1 MLVNPKVSIVI
12 PCPEVDS
19 FTRESVEHCL
29 SLDYPD
35 FEILL
40 LPDSEPDI
48 DFPGMKVIPSGPVGP
63 SEKRDLALE
72 YASGEII
79 AFIDNDAYPRED
91 WLREGIKHFKDDDIA
106 AVGGPAVTPPS
117 DGLLAQ
123 ASGFVFS
130 SFLGS
135 GSLSFRY
142 IPKAQRYV
150 DDYPTCNL
158 IIRKSVLQEMGGF
171 STFFWPGE
179 DTKLCLEITHKLN
192 KKIVYDPEVLVYHHR
207 RNLFWP
213 HLKQVWNYALHRGY
227 FVKAL
232 PQTSR
237 RFSYFIPSLFCLGL
251 ILGIA
256 VSFLNP
262 VLRIM
267 FLSIVAVYLLLAL
280 IASLQSKCIRLI
292 PLVFSGIILTHITYG
307 IGFIKGL
314 FTKEPTR

>member
-1 MLVNPKVSIVI
+1 MLVSSKVSIVI
-12 PCPEVDS
+12 PCREVDS
-19 FTRESVEHCL
+19 FTRESIEHCL

-48 DFPGMKVIPSGPVGP
+48 DFPMVKVIPSGPVGP
-63 SEKRDLALE
+63 SEKRDLALD
-72 YASGEII
+72 YTGGEII

-91 WLREGIKHFKDDDIA
+91 WLREGVKHFKEDDIA

-117 DGLLAQ
+117 DSLLAQ

-150 DDYPTCNL
+150 DDYPSCNL
-158 IIRKSVLQEMGGF
+158 IIRKSVLQELGGF

-179 DTKLCLEITHKLN
+179 DTKLCLEITNKLN
-192 KKIVYDPEVLVYHHR
+192 KKIICDPEVLVYHHR
-207 RNLFWP
+207 RNLFRP
-213 HLKQVWNYALHRGY
+213 HLKQVWSYAVHRGY
-227 FVKAL
+227 FVKIL
-232 PQTSR
+232 PQTSLR
-237 RFSYFIPSLFCLGL
+237 VSFFIPSLFCLGL
-251 ILGIA
+251 LFGIV

-262 VLRIM
+262 ILRII
-267 FLSIVAVYLLLAL
+267 FLSIITVYLLLAL
-280 IASLQSKCIRLI
+280 ASSLQSKDIRMA
-292 PLVFSGIILTHITYG
+292 PLVFLGIISTHIIYG

-314 FTKEPTR
+314 FTKESTR

>member
-1 MLVNPKVSIVI
+1 MLVNPRVSIII
-12 PCPEVDS
+12 PCQKVDS
-19 FTRESVEHCL
+19 FTEESIGHCL

-40 LPDSEPDI
+40 LPDAEPDI
-48 DFPGMKVIPSGPVGP
+48 DFPKVKVIPSGPVGP
-63 SEKRDLALE
+63 SEKRDMALD

-79 AFIDNDAYPRED
+79 AFIDNDAYPAED
-91 WLREGIKHFKDDDIA
+91 WLRESIKHFKDDDIA

-117 DGLLAQ
+117 DGLLAR
-123 ASGFVFS
+123 ASGFIFS

-150 DDYPTCNL
+150 DDYPSCNF
-158 IIRKSVLQEMGGF
+158 IIRKSVLRERGGF

-179 DTKLCLEITHKLN
+179 DTKLCLEITNKLN
-192 KKIVYDPEVLVYHHR
+192 KKIIYDPEVLVYHHR
-207 RNLFWP
+207 RKLFRP
-213 HLKQVWNYALHRGY
+213 HLKQVLNYALHRGY
-227 FVKAL
+227 FVKIL

-237 RFSYFIPSLFCLGL
+237 RFPYFIPSLFCLGL

-262 VLRIM
+262 VLRII
-267 FLSIVAVYLLLAL
+267 FLSIIAVYLVLAL
-280 IASLQSKCIRLI
+280 AASFQSKDIRVT
-292 PLVFSGIILTHITYG
+292 PLVFLGIILTHITYG
-307 IGFIKGL
+307 TGFIKSL
-314 FTKEPTR
+314 LTKRPAR